1 MGLRLLLGSNGRTGL
16 LYPLRS
22 SARPHSNNTR
32 CSKPDT
38 VLAPSSLPPETSLF
52 HSRMPHPFTLLHS
65 QPLTPSSLITPSSCC
80 PGNTGT
86 SADLTRSPGCRQ
98 LSILALQI
106 EPNSSHGPFLPTLVT
121 SASSLW
127 LWRGCQRGGWD
138 LQDQDGTLRTSP
150 HSTPSLGQRQSE
162 AFSAETERGGLK
174 NVPVAPLSPIP
185 AQDGPRRAGA
195 VRGNP
200 KVLDVGAGDTEGEQ
214 MGEELEGKEERE
226 AESGLR
232 PVVGVPP
239 PAPATPTAGALDR
252 NNKEPSTN
260 LRTPAVLP
268 DESLGGPGP
277 CHTPITLRWT
287 VSPSCPPRL
296 PCGPSGAAVYGS
308 IREVRQGASVEK
320 SQCLLLKPPALPSGH
335 PDIWVKVGMGT
346 ALSHRLVVKNAP
358 KAPKAPK
365 SFSPKKLPL
374 YPRFDFK
381 LLIFLLQSLKC
392 CLTLSKAL

>member
-1 MGLRLLLGSNGRTGL
+1 MGLRLLGSNGRTGL
-16 LYPLRS
+16 LHPLRS

-38 VLAPSSLPPETSLF
+38 VLVPSSLPPETSLF

-121 SASSLW
+121 SSFW
-127 LWRGCQRGGWD
+127 LWRGYQRGGWD
-138 LQDQDGTLRTSP
+138 LQDQDRALRTSP

-174 NVPVAPLSPIP
+174 NVPMAPLSPIP

-195 VRGNP
+195 IRGNP

-232 PVVGVPP
+232 LV
-239 PAPATPTAGALDR
+239 
-252 NNKEPSTN
+252 
-260 LRTPAVLP
+260 
-268 DESLGGPGP
+268 GGPTSRTSHSHCRGP
-277 CHTPITLRWT
+277 
-287 VSPSCPPRL
+287 
-296 PCGPSGAAVYGS
+296 G
-308 IREVRQGASVEK
+308 QK
-320 SQCLLLKPPALPSGH
+320 Q
-335 PDIWVKVGMGT
+335 
-346 ALSHRLVVKNAP
+346 
-358 KAPKAPK
+358 
-365 SFSPKKLPL
+365 
-374 YPRFDFK
+374 
-381 LLIFLLQSLKC
+381 
-392 CLTLSKAL
+392 